1 MTHLYKHHNDIN
13 LQLNDQN
20 KNKKDKENNNFI
32 TKRVYLF
39 FM

>member
-20 KNKKDKENNNFI
+20 KKDKENNNFI